1 MSLEAPGRGARGRGR
16 RRSEPPTPPRGR
28 PATPCFAE
36 RQERLDAKLDRLEA
50 TVGERFAELAAK
62 LDAVAA
68 AARRGEAGT

>member
-1 MSLEAPGRGARGRGR
+1 MSRGDEGL
-16 RRSEPPTPPRGR
+16 
-28 PATPCFAE
+28 AE
-36 RQERLDAKLDRLEA
+36 RQKRLDAKLDRLEA